1 MNVRA
6 VLDTN
11 VVLSALLFKAKPSS
25 PMALLRLHWE
35 QGRITPL
42 ICRETAEE
50 LLRVLR
56 YPKFQLTEREQ
67 QVVLGAYLP
76 YCETHKIRHQTV
88 RHAALPACRDP
99 LDQMYLE
106 LAASA
111 KATLLVTGDR
121 DLLALE
127 NKVSFRILSPADWL
141 RTVQESG

>member
-1 MNVRA
+1 MTERV

-11 VVLSALLFKAKPSS
+11 VVLSALLFKAKPIS
-25 PMALLRLHWE
+25 PLAHLRLHWE
-35 QGRITPL
+35 QGRIAPV

-67 QVVLGAYLP
+67 QVVLAAYLP
-76 YCETHKIRHQTV
+76 YCETHAIRRQIV
-88 RHAALPACRDP
+88 RRAALPACRDP
-99 LDQMYLE
+99 LDQPYLE

-111 KATLLVTGDR
+111 KAAVLVTGDR
-121 DLLALE
+121 DLLALKD
-127 NKVSFRILSPADWL
+127 KVSFRILSPADWL